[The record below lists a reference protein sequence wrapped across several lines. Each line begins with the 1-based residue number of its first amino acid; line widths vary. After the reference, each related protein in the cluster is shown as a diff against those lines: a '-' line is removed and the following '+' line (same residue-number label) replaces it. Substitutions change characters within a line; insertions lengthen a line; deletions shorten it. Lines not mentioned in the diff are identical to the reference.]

1 MWLDDETEKLFVK
14 YFDPKSIFTPAEAH
28 KLAQRLLESYRRSVK
43 NSESLHVK
51 LKELL
56 DRYSGKIE
64 KINKSTKI
72 KESEDIFKWWKEFI
86 GIPSIQGILY
96 TETGV
101 TPASVFKLFVV
112 TCFSV
117 KQYWTKREARKLMVA
132 LERELRNGGTI
143 KTFSEKLMD
152 YQEKANREEVWS
164 SSPEVDELAE
174 KLLEIRKN
182 IYGG

>member
-28 KLAQRLLESYRRSVK
+28 KLAQGLLESYRRSVK

-56 DRYSGKIE
+56 DRFSGKIE
-64 KINKSTKI
+64 KINKSMKI
-72 KESEDIFKWWKEFI
+72 KESEDIFKWWKEFT

-96 TETGV
+96 TETGI
-101 TPASVFKLFVV
+101 TPALIFKLFVV

-132 LERELRNGGTI
+132 LERG
-143 KTFSEKLMD
+143 
-152 YQEKANREEVWS
+152 KANGQEVWS

>member
-1 MWLDDETEKLFVK
+1 MWLDDETEKLFAK

-28 KLAQRLLESYRRSVK
+28 KLAQGLLESYRKSIK

-64 KINKSTKI
+64 EISKSTKI
-72 KESEDIFKWWKEFI
+72 KESGDIFKWWREFI
-86 GIPSIQGILY
+86 KIPSIQGILY
-96 TETGV
+96 TEAGITS
-101 TPASVFKLFVV
+101 ALVFKLSIV
-112 TCFSV
+112 TCYSV

-132 LERELRNGGTI
+132 LEEELRNGGTI
-143 KTFSEKLMD
+143 KTFSEKLIE
-152 YQEKANREEVWS
+152 YQEKANGQKVWS

-174 KLLEIRKN
+174 KLLEIREN
-182 IYGG
+182 IYRG